1 MKNLL
6 AVVVILLSA
15 LVACAPVEEPVMED
29 IVEEP
34 SEVEVEETEPV
45 EAPEPETEE
54 VEAEEVEA
62 EEPMNETEEMVPD
75 VPMNESELSM
85 NKSEEPMNVSELA
98 VSDSKTVYV
107 SIENMSFSNETITIK
122 SGDTIVWTQNDATP
136 HTVSRSGGPEMFDS
150 GLLRQGQNFSYTFTR
165 AGDYLYKCSIHP
177 IMRGKIIVE

>member
-1 MKNLL
+1 MKKLL
-6 AVVVILLSA
+6 AVVVFLSLA
-15 LVACAPVEEPVMED
+15 LVACVPVEEPVMEE

-34 SEVEVEETEPV
+34 SEVEVEETESV
-45 EAPEPETEE
+45 ETPEENETEE
-54 VEAEEVEA
+54 VEV
-62 EEPMNETEEMVPD
+62 EEPEMVNASMNETEEMVPD
-75 VPMNESELSM
+75 VPMNE
-85 NKSEEPMNVSELA
+85 SEEPMNVSELA

>member
-15 LVACAPVEEPVMED
+15 LVACAPVEEPVMEE

-45 EAPEPETEE
+45 ETPEENETEE
-54 VEAEEVEA
+54 VEAEEL
-62 EEPMNETEEMVPD
+62 MNETEEMVPD
-75 VPMNESELSM
+75 VPMNESELSV